1 MCFWGF
7 VDRTEF
13 SSVLFELCIF
23 FQTKNRTSDECL
35 NISFLSSE
43 IKNVTVSLRTSATN
57 WMNISYVKRWV
68 VDKPIKSSFETLLEG
83 TWKDAEKEIKQMGR
97 NKVEAPSGRM

>member
-57 WMNISYVKRWV
+57 
-68 VDKPIKSSFETLLEG
+68 
-83 TWKDAEKEIKQMGR
+83 
-97 NKVEAPSGRM
+97 